1 MATNCEH
8 YRVKTG
14 SCGLLDK
21 DDHTYP
27 CDQLM
32 LNDECPLGRD
42 PLAALAAKTMKP
54 FVEKM
59 MDFAAKNK
67 CQVSMELKNLI
78 VSKMPKDLLETV
90 PSDFTDFV
98 CHAIE
103 IAFSHFGKIQND
115 KAAIIS
121 RVKKVA
127 DEMIAEAKQSDSIPS
142 SWVVGWGYNLKEA
155 IGGIEP

>member
-1 MATNCEH
+1 MPAQCEH

-21 DDHTYP
+21 DDHTYS
-27 CDQLM
+27 CYNLIRK
-32 LNDECPLGRD
+32 DECPLQKD
-42 PLAALAAKTMKP
+42 LLAAMAAKTMKP
-54 FVEKM
+54 FVGKM
-59 MDFAAKNK
+59 MDFAVKNK

-78 VSKMPKDLLETV
+78 VSKMPKDLLEIV

-98 CHAIE
+98 CPAIE
-103 IAFSHFGKIQND
+103 IAFSHFGKIPND
-115 KAAIIS
+115 KAEIIS
-121 RVKKVA
+121 RVRKVA
-127 DEMIAEAKQSDSIPS
+127 DEMISEAKQSDRIPS